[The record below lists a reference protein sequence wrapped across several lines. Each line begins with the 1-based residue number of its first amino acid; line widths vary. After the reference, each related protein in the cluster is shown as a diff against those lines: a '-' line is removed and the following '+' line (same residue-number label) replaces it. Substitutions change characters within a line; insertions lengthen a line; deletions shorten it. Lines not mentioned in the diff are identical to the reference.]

1 MKNVI
6 TMTLATLLAAAIAP
20 STGTLNASALD
31 ARVAAAGTVKVTVTY
46 KGKGTVDSSHKLWV
60 WLFDSP
66 NIGAGS
72 MPIAQ
77 VSIDKNGTEAVF
89 EGVAGDTVYVAA
101 AFDEQG
107 AMSGDGP
114 PPTGSPI
121 GIIAGAEGAPS
132 PVKPG
137 DNVVAKL
144 TFDDSFRMP

>member
-6 TMTLATLLAAAIAP
+6 TMTLAALLAAAITP
-20 STGTLNASALD
+20 STGTLHAAPD
-31 ARVAAAGTVKVTVTY
+31 GARAAAGTVTVTVTY

-77 VSIDKNGTEAVF
+77 MALDKNGSDAVF
-89 EGVAGDTVYVAA
+89 DGIAGDAVYVAA

-107 AMSGDGP
+107 VMSGDGP

-121 GIIAGAEGAPS
+121 GVIAGKEGAPS

-137 DNVVAKL
+137 DKSAATLV
-144 TFDDSFRMP
+144 FDDSFRMP

>member
-6 TMTLATLLAAAIAP
+6 TMTLAALLAAAITP
-20 STGTLNASALD
+20 PTGTLHAAPDSA
-31 ARVAAAGTVKVTVTY
+31 RRAAGTVTVTVTY

-66 NIGAGS
+66 NIGSGS

-77 VSIDKNGTEAVF
+77 MSLDKNGSDAVF
-89 EGVAGDTVYVAA
+89 DGIAGDAVYVAA

-121 GIIAGAEGAPS
+121 GIIAGKEGAPS

-137 DNVVAKL
+137 DKSVATL
-144 TFDDSFRMP
+144 VFDDSFRMP